1 MVQEEEEVVVMVSF
15 VFKSSSLLAFDVLFV
30 AFGSSSSCSE
40 RIDDVA
46 VVVVG
51 VVVVVVVGLVGVAF
65 CFPSSV
71 LEDDPGVDN
80 DFKLS
85 LGAVDEVS
93 VALPSVS
100 TGVEDLEFESIP
112 VARLLPRP
120 TSFSFCSLRGF
131 MPCPRIRMSR
141 ISYETRS

>member
-1 MVQEEEEVVVMVSF
+1 MVVLSFLFKPPSLLSF
-15 VFKSSSLLAFDVLFV
+15 VLLVV
-30 AFGSSSSCSE
+30 AFLSSFCGGSGV
-40 RIDDVA
+40 DVA

-85 LGAVDEVS
+85 SGAVDEVS
-93 VALPSVS
+93 VALPFLSM
-100 TGVEDLEFESIP
+100 GFEELEFESIP
-112 VARLLPRP
+112 LQ
-120 TSFSFCSLRGF
+120 
-131 MPCPRIRMSR
+131 
-141 ISYETRS
+141 

>member
-1 MVQEEEEVVVMVSF
+1 MAVVDEELVVGVVFSF
-15 VFKSSSLLAFDVLFV
+15 FFKPSLLFSFDLLFV
-30 AFGSSSSCSE
+30 AFDSSSCCGSSGG
-40 RIDDVA
+40 VSA
-46 VVVVG
+46 VVVVEVN
-51 VVVVVVVGLVGVAF
+51 VVVAF

-100 TGVEDLEFESIP
+100 MGFEDLEFESIP
-112 VARLLPRP
+112 GATASAL
-120 TSFSFCSLRGF
+120 S
-131 MPCPRIRMSR
+131 
-141 ISYETRS
+141 

>member
-1 MVQEEEEVVVMVSF
+1 MEEVVVVVVVVSF
-15 VFKSSSLLAFDVLFV
+15 FFKPPPSLLSFVLLFV
-30 AFGSSSSCSE
+30 AFSSSFCGGSG
-40 RIDDVA
+40 DGVA

-51 VVVVVVVGLVGVAF
+51 VVVVAVVGLVGVGVAF

-100 TGVEDLEFESIP
+100 TGVEDLEFDSIP
-112 VARLLPRP
+112 VARLLP
-120 TSFSFCSLRGF
+120 SSV
-131 MPCPRIRMSR
+131 
-141 ISYETRS
+141 SYRLFGEGVFAVSTNTIAKHITQEQ

>member
-1 MVQEEEEVVVMVSF
+1 MVDDGKVVVSLFSF
-15 VFKSSSLLAFDVLFV
+15 DLLFV
-30 AFGSSSSCSE
+30 AFSSSFCGGSG
-40 RIDDVA
+40 DDVA
-46 VVVVG
+46 VVVVA
-51 VVVVVVVGLVGVAF
+51 VVVVAVVGLVGVAF

-85 LGAVDEVS
+85 SGAVDEVS

-112 VARLLPRP
+112 VAS
-120 TSFSFCSLRGF
+120 SFRVQCRFLFVPCS
-131 MPCPRIRMSR
+131 
-141 ISYETRS
+141 

>member
-1 MVQEEEEVVVMVSF
+1 MVEVVVVVVVCF
-15 VFKSSSLLAFDVLFV
+15 FFKPPSSLLFFVLLVV
-30 AFGSSSSCSE
+30 AFSSSFCGGSG
-40 RIDDVA
+40 DDVA
-46 VVVVG
+46 VVVVA
-51 VVVVVVVGLVGVAF
+51 VVVVAVVGLVGVAF

-85 LGAVDEVS
+85 SGAVDEVS

-112 VARLLPRP
+112 VAS
-120 TSFSFCSLRGF
+120 SFRVQCRFLFVPCS
-131 MPCPRIRMSR
+131 
-141 ISYETRS
+141 

>member
-1 MVQEEEEVVVMVSF
+1 MVVVSF
-15 VFKSSSLLAFDVLFV
+15 CFKPPSSLLSSVLLFV
-30 AFGSSSSCSE
+30 AFSSSFCGGSGG
-40 RIDDVA
+40 DVA
-46 VVVVG
+46 VVVVD
-51 VVVVVVVGLVGVAF
+51 VVVVAVVGLIIVGVSVAF

-85 LGAVDEVS
+85 SGAVDEVS

-112 VARLLPRP
+112 VA
-120 TSFSFCSLRGF
+120 
-131 MPCPRIRMSR
+131 MAPCQRFFRIQ
-141 ISYETRS
+141 